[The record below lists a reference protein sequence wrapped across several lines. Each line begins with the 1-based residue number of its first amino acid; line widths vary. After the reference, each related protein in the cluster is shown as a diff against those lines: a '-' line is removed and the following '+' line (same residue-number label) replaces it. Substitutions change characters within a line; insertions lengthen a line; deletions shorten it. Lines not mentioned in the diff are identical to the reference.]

1 MGHRIALL
9 SARALLVVLAGSLS
23 GCTNDLP
30 GPSGP
35 GSLTP
40 FVSSI
45 TPATGTT
52 AGGTGVTISGTG
64 FKDGVVVSIGG
75 AAPSLAFLEPGST
88 RIRALVP
95 AHAAGPVDV
104 VVTNPTNGLSGKLV
118 GGYTYASP
126 DSFDLN
132 GIWAGSAAA
141 GEADIPLQVT
151 IQNNELVSF
160 SCGASGTIAPA
171 TRPAVSNGEFV
182 YTQADGVSISGRI
195 LSASQVTGA
204 INLAPCV
211 NTTWGA
217 DTRTVA
223 GQRH

>member
-1 MGHRIALL
+1 MLNRVRFAHAAFLVAL
-9 SARALLVVLAGSLS
+9 AASLQS
-23 GCTNDLP
+23 CANDLP

-52 AGGTGVTISGTG
+52 AGGTVVRISGTG
-64 FKDGVVVSIGG
+64 FKDGAVVSIGG
-75 AAPSLAFLEPGST
+75 GAPSFAFVESGST
-88 RIRALVP
+88 RIQAVLP
-95 AHAAGPVDV
+95 AHSAGPVDV
-104 VVTNPTNGLSGKLV
+104 VVTNPTNGLSSTLV
-118 GGYTYASP
+118 AGYTYASP

-132 GIWAGSAAA
+132 GVWTGGAG

-160 SCGASGTIAPA
+160 SCGTSGTIAPA
-171 TRPAVSNGEFV
+171 TRPAVSNGEFA
-182 YTQADGVSISGRI
+182 YAQADGISISGRI
-195 LSASQVTGA
+195 LSALQVTGS

-223 GQRH
+223 GQRQ